1 MILKAASAGTDPKGE
16 GAGRDKQAPF
26 SQYQGVYTMS
36 DPRLQVARQRMQ
48 AGTYGAQGEAFSY
61 SLYDTAFVDSTTPIL
76 SHRLFTNPLG
86 TVIGGVQKTYAH
98 TNVTRA
104 GIPQGH
110 HFSATVIKAFVIGRS
125 IRKYVSSPAFD
136 PEQYLIDLYTM
147 LNDTVLNVEITGK
160 ATLGAW
166 PLNEIIGNAM
176 NIVMLPTAEANG
188 KPLVQLQKQLFTG
201 GLKLKIPL
209 VLAALTDY
217 TLSLTHYTAP
227 SARVNADWLKISLF
241 GTLERL
247 G

>member
-1 MILKAASAGTDPKGE
+1 
-16 GAGRDKQAPF
+16 
-26 SQYQGVYTMS
+26 
-36 DPRLQVARQRMQ
+36 
-48 AGTYGAQGEAFSY
+48 
-61 SLYDTAFVDSTTPIL
+61 
-76 SHRLFTNPLG
+76 
-86 TVIGGVQKTYAH
+86 
-98 TNVTRA
+98 
-104 GIPQGH
+104 
-110 HFSATVIKAFVIGRS
+110 
-125 IRKYVSSPAFD
+125 
-136 PEQYLIDLYTM
+136 M

-176 NIVMLPTAEANG
+176 NIVVLPTAEANG

>member
-1 MILKAASAGTDPKGE
+1 
-16 GAGRDKQAPF
+16 
-26 SQYQGVYTMS
+26 
-36 DPRLQVARQRMQ
+36 MQ
-48 AGTYGAQGEAFSY
+48 AGTYGAQGEAFTY
-61 SLYDTAFVDSTTPIL
+61 SMYDTAFVDSVTPIL

-86 TVIGGVQKTYAH
+86 SVVAGVQKTYAH

-110 HFSATVIKAFVIGRS
+110 HFSATVIKAFILGRA
-125 IRKYVSSPAFD
+125 IKQYCSSPAFN
-136 PEQYLIDLYTM
+136 PNQYIQDLYNL

-166 PLNEIIGNAM
+166 PLNEIIGSAM
-176 NIVMLPTAEANG
+176 NVVILPTAEANG
-188 KPLVQLQKQLFTG
+188 KPLFNLQQQLFTG

-227 SARVNADWLKISLF
+227 AASVNTDWLKISLY